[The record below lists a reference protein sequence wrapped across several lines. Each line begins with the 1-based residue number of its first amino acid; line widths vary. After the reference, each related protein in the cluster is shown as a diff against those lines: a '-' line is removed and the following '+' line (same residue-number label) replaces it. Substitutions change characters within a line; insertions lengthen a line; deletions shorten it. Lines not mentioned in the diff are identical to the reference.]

1 MNISELDF
9 SRTIV
14 YEEDDIHSPS
24 LNSIKQDEDVDMSF
38 DVLITVKTYIKKNKM
53 YKKTNKNLENM
64 HENITNK
71 NNDFLEEY
79 DKLI

>member
-1 MNISELDF
+1 
-9 SRTIV
+9 
-14 YEEDDIHSPS
+14 
-24 LNSIKQDEDVDMSF
+24 
-38 DVLITVKTYIKKNKM
+38 M

-71 NNDFLEEY
+71 NNDFLEKY